1 MPIFDITLSRPLP
14 IPLTA
19 RACACSTVIP
29 SGSQPSVTSSAT
41 VSSIRYGFT
50 AAAP

>member
-1 MPIFDITLSRPLP
+1 MPLS
-14 IPLTA
+14 A
-19 RACACSTVIP
+19 RAWASSTLIP